1 MMADDVRAD
10 FLASHD
16 IIEQM
21 SRHSGV
27 ARRALPMLNRLRERI
42 RATATG
48 KGTGLT
54 PVEGSLANN
63 MEENALLDML
73 FGTLWVLTFSHP

>member
-1 MMADDVRAD
+1 
-10 FLASHD
+10 
-16 IIEQM
+16 
-21 SRHSGV
+21 
-27 ARRALPMLNRLRERI
+27 MLNRLRERI